1 MASKKAFLG
10 VGGKPR
16 FPQPDQQKH
25 IDSVSKNIAILTGQT
40 KNTKDRA
47 VLFRDLQDF
56 GLVDKR
62 GKFVGFSSGDNGGS
76 DSGNDGGSP
85 VNPRAE
91 IPHKPENVRAVPG
104 FTTVM
109 IKWDFPSYAGHD
121 YAEIYRNTIDALG
134 DMTDPR
140 TEGEAVK
147 IATSSDSMYLDS
159 VEHDTEYYYWV
170 RFVNTNGSVG
180 PVQSASGVY
189 AKTRKDPLQ
198 EIADFQEE
206 SLATLN
212 TFQTSFNEQIGRIDT
227 QIAEFGFDATKATI
241 EELGTDVTTLQDGLY
256 NQIITSQNNYD
267 EWLDSAGQL
276 LGRVNATDANINENY
291 YTSEEADTAIASKIT
306 EFESLVI
313 REEFATRAQIEESYY
328 TKTDAD
334 DATAAQ
340 ITAFRTDYVDVNF
353 VTGATLTQNYYTKTS
368 AESAITAQINNLK
381 TVYLAENYKTSA
393 EINQAHYTKTD
404 ADDAISAALTT
415 YEAETLAGKYET
427 KAYISNNIYTKTSAD
442 TAMSAKVDEFKAEL
456 IDDEGNLTTAFA
468 NQVTEVLTDEGGALS
483 GAIANYGVEYNGTTY
498 TIAEGIQ
505 ASVDL
510 DGVYQTQWGV
520 QTQVGDLQHGVGFI
534 DDNGTTTF
542 MVSADSFAV
551 FNPVDGQWEAI
562 FGVTDGKVI
571 IKEAVMGDAVIN
583 TLSVAFSATFEN
595 EVFVNGTLDAWKL
608 KGAQITGNAL
618 WMVNG
623 NHSLAIEPD
632 DFLAFWYGEAVYY
645 NVETDTDDRSIGNA
659 KFALTNNGRV
669 IARGL
674 ELYDNNN
681 TLIMSANGMSGTFI
695 RNLTVD
701 TLKIKADAVTVPTYI
716 EGEVVFTDHVWA
728 ELLDYS
734 FEEDFPIK
742 AMFNFSVLFYRQGDI
757 SGADAVSITML
768 VYEDGQQIDSIAL
781 PNMYAESVGGKN
793 FGHSLPLFG
802 AVSAPSGKIRVRVS
816 AQARVEN
823 QMYSFK
829 LQGSIT
835 NAKR

>member
-1 MASKKAFLG
+1 MANKKAFLG

-121 YAEIYRNTIDALG
+121 YAEVYRNTIDALG

-198 EIADFQEE
+198 EIADFAQE
-206 SLATLN
+206 SADTLN
-212 TFQTSFNEQIGRIDT
+212 TFQESFN
-227 QIAEFGFDATKATI
+227 
-241 EELGTDVTTLQDGLY
+241 
-256 NQIITSQNNYD
+256 
-267 EWLDSAGQL
+267 GQL
-276 LGRVNATDANINENY
+276 
-291 YTSEEADTAIASKIT
+291 
-306 EFESLVI
+306 
-313 REEFATRAQIEESYY
+313 
-328 TKTDAD
+328 
-334 DATAAQ
+334 
-340 ITAFRTDYVDVNF
+340 
-353 VTGATLTQNYYTKTS
+353 
-368 AESAITAQINNLK
+368 NL
-381 TVYLAENYKTSA
+381 L
-393 EINQAHYTKTD
+393 
-404 ADDAISAALTT
+404 DDAIGDFRA
-415 YEAETLAGKYET
+415 
-427 KAYISNNIYTKTSAD
+427 
-442 TAMSAKVDEFKAEL
+442 
-456 IDDEGNLTTAFA
+456 
-468 NQVTEVLTDEGGALS
+468 EVLTSENELTEAFTAKLEYAITGPDGAIA
-483 GAIANYGVEYNGTTY
+483 GEIANYGVEYGGNTY
-498 TIAEGIQ
+498 SIAEGIQ

-583 TLSVAFSATFEN
+583 TLTVAFSATFEN

-645 NVETDTDDRSIGNA
+645 NVETDTDNRSLGNA
-659 KFALTNNGRV
+659 KFALMNNGRV
-669 IARGL
+669 LARGM
-674 ELYDNNN
+674 ELYDNDNN
-681 TLIMSANGMSGTFI
+681 LLMDVDGLDGTYI
-695 RNLTVD
+695 KDLTVD
-701 TLKIKADAVTVPTYI
+701 TLKIKANAVTVPLFI
-716 EGEVVFTDHVWA
+716 ESEEVITDRVYA
-728 ELLDYS
+728 TLLDY
-734 FEEDFPIK
+734 EYTQDFSSNVV
-742 AMFNFSVLFYRQGDI
+742 ANFNIVASREQDGNGR
-757 SGADAVSITML
+757 SDAVTILMNLYHNNTNVETVLLYEIYADSGGGDDYSFSIPITAAAHMT
-768 VYEDGQQIDSIAL
+768 EGT
-781 PNMYAESVGGKN
+781 
-793 FGHSLPLFG
+793 
-802 AVSAPSGKIRVRVS
+802 VRVLIS
-816 AQARVEN
+816 VRGKETNSMFKFKAQGTI
-823 QMYSFK
+823 
-829 LQGSIT
+829 L